1 MKKEMIATSNAPA
14 AVGPYSQA
22 IRAGNLVFIS
32 GQLGLDPLTGQL
44 KEGGVTKQAEQ
55 ALRNIEAIL
64 NAAGCSSD
72 DVVKTTILLSS
83 MADFAAV
90 NGVYGAHFKDH
101 RPARATYA
109 VAGLPLGGLIEIE
122 AIAVIAD

>member
-1 MKKEMIATSNAPA
+1 MDKESIQTTHAPA
-14 AVGPYSQA
+14 AVGPYSQG
-22 IRAGNLVFIS
+22 IKTGNLVFVS
-32 GQLGLDPLTGQL
+32 GQLGLDPLSGKL

-64 NAAGCSSD
+64 TAAGCSLK

-90 NGVYGAHFKDH
+90 NSIYAEYFKEH

-122 AIAVIAD
+122 AIAALPD